1 MDILVLNAGSSS
13 LKFQLFDMKNQKVI
27 AKGMCERIGTNNG
40 ADAYMGYKVPGND
53 LKETISK
60 AMPTHKEA
68 IELMLNTAR

>member
-1 MDILVLNAGSSS
+1 
-13 LKFQLFDMKNQKVI
+13 MKNQKVI